1 MLTSD
6 PLDHA
11 LRRLTH
17 VDEHPELVGDDL
29 REAARR
35 LQRRDLAGRPSLQFQ
50 PPCPGDA
57 AGAQAQAAPE
67 STDASAVIAAATSSS
82 EAAGPSRR
90 KRLLSTMV
98 SSDENRTREF
108 NLKTVLINF
117 QLTGFRADISG
128 LAA

>member
-29 REAARR
+29 REAAR
-35 LQRRDLAGRPSLQFQ
+35 LQRRDLAGLPPFQFE
-50 PPCPGDA
+50 PPGPGDA

>member
-29 REAARR
+29 REAAR
-35 LQRRDLAGRPSLQFQ
+35 LQRRDLAGLPPFQFE
-50 PPCPGDA
+50 PPGPGDA

-67 STDASAVIAAATSSS
+67 IHGRLSGHRGRDQLVGGGGTVPT
-82 EAAGPSRR
+82 EAPSQH
-90 KRLLSTMV
+90 
-98 SSDENRTREF
+98 NGFIGREPHAR
-108 NLKTVLINF
+108 V
-117 QLTGFRADISG
+117 QS
-128 LAA
+128 